1 MKRVFLAGAA
11 LLLSASALADECDN
25 ATTQLELNTCSAQQ
39 YQAADKKLN
48 QTYQSAIKR
57 AAAPQRDLLKKAQQA
72 WIALRDA
79 DCNFIGSGTEGGSVQ
94 PMIISQCLTEKTVE
108 REAFLASLMQC
119 EEGNLSCP
127 LTPWGRGRKDSTEQ
141 SPLPVGEG

>member
-1 MKRVFLAGAA
+1 MKRFIIAGAA

-127 LTPWGRGRKDSTEQ
+127 LTP
-141 SPLPVGEG
+141 

>member
-79 DCNFIGSGTEGGSVQ
+79 DCNFIGSGTEGGCVQ

-127 LTPWGRGRKDSTEQ
+127 LTP
-141 SPLPVGEG
+141 

>member
-1 MKRVFLAGAA
+1 MKRFIIAGAA

-48 QTYQSAIKR
+48 QTYQAAIKR

-127 LTPWGRGRKDSTEQ
+127 LTP
-141 SPLPVGEG
+141 

>member
-1 MKRVFLAGAA
+1 MKRVFLTGAA
-11 LLLSASALADECDN
+11 LLLSASALADECDK

-127 LTPWGRGRKDSTEQ
+127 LTP
-141 SPLPVGEG
+141 

>member
-1 MKRVFLAGAA
+1 MKRYLIAGAA
-11 LLLSASALADECDN
+11 LLLSASALANECDN

-48 QTYQSAIKR
+48 QTYQAAVKR

-94 PMIISQCLTEKTVE
+94 PMIMSQCLTEKTVE

-119 EEGNLSCP
+119 EEGDLSCP
-127 LTPWGRGRKDSTEQ
+127 LPPGN
-141 SPLPVGEG
+141 

>member
-1 MKRVFLAGAA
+1 MKRFIIASAA
-11 LLLSASALADECDN
+11 LLLSASALADECDK

-48 QTYQSAIKR
+48 QTYQAAIKR

-119 EEGNLSCP
+119 EEGDLSCP
-127 LTPWGRGRKDSTEQ
+127 LPPG
-141 SPLPVGEG
+141 